1 MGKDGGSAMWRRKQV
16 HQTRRGEIQLAKHLR
31 VPELV
36 SIGIGSTIG
45 AGVYVLVGTVARERA
60 GPALTISFLIAG
72 IAAALAALCYAELS
86 SRCPSAGSAYHYAYT
101 CVGEGVA
108 WVIGWGLILEY
119 TVGGST
125 VARGIA
131 PNLGVFVGGQEHL
144 PWFLIRRTI
153 PGSGIIVDPCAAFL
167 VMIVTALLCLGIRE
181 SARVQAAMVVLNI
194 IVLLFVASA
203 GSYAGFKNGWK
214 GYEQPDGYM
223 PYGINGVLG
232 GAATLFFAYIGFDT
246 VASTAEEVKNP
257 QRDLPLGI
265 GLALFICGGLY
276 ILVSGVI
283 VGLVPYNMM
292 DPDTPMSTAFSENGM
307 PWAMYIVAA
316 GAVAALATTLMGSLL
331 PQPRILMAMARD
343 GLLPPFFS
351 SVHRKTA
358 VPVNGTVLAGFVAAA
373 MAFMMDVD
381 QLSGMVSVGTLSAFT
396 IVSIC
401 LLVLRYVPPL
411 DASKPVIPARTPEG
425 LPVVPKSPS
434 RPIFTSQYPI
444 FSPVLTILSE
454 ASLHTLP
461 GRSIVGDYGS
471 SASSTGSLL
480 QDETEDLEEET
491 PNLAESPPSI
501 ARVDLQNPLLLPEQ
515 PNLSGADPSREE
527 ARRHA
532 AVMAISGVL
541 IGVVLISLATAAT
554 ALPVLLR
561 WGLGSL
567 GIPIF
572 VAASTI
578 ICLIEQDEGRHG
590 FGQPGGFHC
599 PWVPALPIA
608 SVLVNVYLLVNLGV
622 STWLRVSVW
631 MALGVF
637 VYLCYGRRHSRLA
650 NGSSAKE
657 HQGDYKK
664 LAAVEPPV

>member
-1 MGKDGGSAMWRRKQV
+1 
-16 HQTRRGEIQLAKHLR
+16 
-31 VPELV
+31 
-36 SIGIGSTIG
+36 
-45 AGVYVLVGTVARERA
+45 VYVLVGTVARERA

-108 WVIGWGLILEY
+108 WIIGWGLILEY

-131 PNLGVFVGGQEHL
+131 PNLGVFVGGEQHL
-144 PWFLIRRTI
+144 HWLLVRRLI
-153 PGSGIIVDPCAAFL
+153 PGTDIIVDPCAALL
-167 VMIVTALLCLGIRE
+167 VVIVTALLCIGIRE
-181 SARVQAAMVVLNI
+181 SAQVQAVMVCLNI
-194 IVLLFVASA
+194 LVLLFVVGA
-203 GSYAGFKNGWK
+203 GSYAGFTNGWK

-283 VGLVPYNMM
+283 VGLVPYSMM
-292 DPDTPMSTAFSENGM
+292 DPDTPMSTAFAENGM
-307 PWAMYIVAA
+307 PWAMYVVAA

-351 SVHRKTA
+351 SVHPKTA
-358 VPVNGTVLAGFVAAA
+358 VPVNGTVLAGFVAAL

-381 QLSGMVSVGTLSAFT
+381 QLSGLVSVGTLSAFT

-401 LLVLRYVPPL
+401 LLILRFVPPL
-411 DASKPVIPARTPEG
+411 DGTLPVVQARTREG

-461 GRSIVGDYGS
+461 EPSIYASSVGSISGS
-471 SASSTGSLL
+471 SSSG
-480 QDETEDLEEET
+480 EEAEDPEE
-491 PNLAESPPSI
+491 PIAESEAPLDI
-501 ARVDLQNPLLLPEQ
+501 HNPLLVPE
-515 PNLSGADPSREE
+515 PRPAPPEHEGPEARREE
-527 ARRHA
+527 HRRHA
-532 AVMAISGVL
+532 AVFAISGVL
-541 IGVVLISLATAAT
+541 MGVVLISLATAAT
-554 ALPVLLR
+554 ALPMLLR
-561 WGLGSL
+561 WGLGTL
-567 GIPIF
+567 GIPVF
-572 VAASTI
+572 VAATTVL
-578 ICLIEQDEGRHG
+578 CLIEQDEGQHK

-599 PWVPALPIA
+599 PWVPALPVMSI
-608 SVLVNVYLLVNLGV
+608 LVNVYLLVNLGV
-622 STWLRVSVW
+622 GTWLRVSVW
-631 MALGVF
+631 MVLGVI
-637 VYLCYGRRHSRLA
+637 VYICYGVSHSQL
-650 NGSSAKE
+650 SKPKE
-657 HQGDYKK
+657 DQGDYKK
-664 LAAVEPPV
+664 VSFAEPQVH

>member
-1 MGKDGGSAMWRRKQV
+1 MGTKGSSSLWRRKQV
-16 HQTRRGEIQLAKHLR
+16 HHTRHGDIELAKHLR
-31 VPELV
+31 IADLV
-36 SIGIGSTIG
+36 SIGIGSTVG

-108 WVIGWGLILEY
+108 WIIGWGLILEY

-131 PNLGVFVGGQEHL
+131 PNLGVFVGGEENL
-144 PWFLIRRTI
+144 PWLLIRRTI
-153 PGSGIIVDPCAAFL
+153 PSTEIIVDPCAAFL
-167 VMIVTALLCLGIRE
+167 VIIVTALLCVGIRE
-181 SARVQAAMVVLNI
+181 SARVQAAMVVLNVL
-194 IVLLFVASA
+194 VLLFVAGA
-203 GSYAGFKNGWK
+203 GSYAGSKNGWK

-265 GLALFICGGLY
+265 ALALFICGGLY

-283 VGLVPYNMM
+283 VGLVPYNLM
-292 DPDTPMSTAFSENGM
+292 DPDTPMSTAFAENGM
-307 PWAMYIVAA
+307 PWATYVVAA

-351 SVHRKTA
+351 TVHPKTS
-358 VPVNGTVLAGFVAAA
+358 VPVNGTILAGAVAAI
-373 MAFMMDVD
+373 MAFMMNVD
-381 QLSGMVSVGTLSAFT
+381 ELSGMVSVGTLLAFT
-396 IVSIC
+396 IVSVC
-401 LLVLRYVPPL
+401 LLVLRYIPPP
-411 DASKPVIPARTPEG
+411 DTSKPVFPSRTSEG

-454 ASLHTLP
+454 ASLHSLP
-461 GRSIVGDYGS
+461 GRSTYGDYAS
-471 SASSTGSLL
+471 SASSIGSPL
-480 QDETEDLEEET
+480 QDETEELEEET
-491 PNLAESPPSI
+491 RVFEIPPSYS
-501 ARVDLQNPLLLPEQ
+501 REDLQNPLLMLEQ
-515 PNLSGADPSREE
+515 PTNLSEASREE
-527 ARRHA
+527 GRRHA
-532 AVMAISGVL
+532 AGLAILGVL
-541 IGVVLISLATAAT
+541 IGVILISLATAAT
-554 ALPVLLR
+554 ALPALLR

-567 GIPIF
+567 GIPLFI
-572 VAASTI
+572 AASTI
-578 ICLIEQDEGRHG
+578 LCLIEQDDGQHK
-590 FGQPGGFHC
+590 FGQPGGAYFTTKTN
-599 PWVPALPIA
+599 LPFI
-608 SVLVNVYLLVNLGV
+608 SYLML
-622 STWLRVSVW
+622 
-631 MALGVF
+631 
-637 VYLCYGRRHSRLA
+637 
-650 NGSSAKE
+650 
-657 HQGDYKK
+657 
-664 LAAVEPPV
+664 